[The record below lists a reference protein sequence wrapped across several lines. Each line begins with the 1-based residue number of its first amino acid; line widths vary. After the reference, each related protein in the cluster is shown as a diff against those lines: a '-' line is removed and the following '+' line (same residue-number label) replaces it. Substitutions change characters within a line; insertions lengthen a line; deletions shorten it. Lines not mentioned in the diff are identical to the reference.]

1 MLGGAES
8 GALGRSGP
16 RSRGG
21 VRTTPQLLA
30 RGATGLQQPGLDTVH
45 KPLAAAAT
53 AQARARADAAIT
65 LRGSPPTS
73 ADAAVGRATRRRGP
87 ARLKERCSAEPRISV
102 HYTVRRPKGEG
113 EQGRLQNQER
123 AGITGCPSQDRD
135 RRNLHGNVTRSE
147 PAGWAG
153 VTAAGTAAGQLR
165 ARTSSD
171 GIGAAAGLAES
182 RVAHFGPVKPESPMS
197 VIRYGQCA
205 YVCFI
210 RCTRWSS
217 DWFEAR
223 CSRM

>member
-1 MLGGAES
+1 MGGAES

-87 ARLKERCSAEPRISV
+87 ARLKERCSAGPRIWLHCV
-102 HYTVRRPKGEG
+102 EAEGEG
-113 EQGRLQNQER
+113 EGRQGRLQERKPSRDYRMSESSPGPAQLRDLKRALR
-123 AGITGCPSQDRD
+123 AGRSNGRGRGL
-135 RRNLHGNVTRSE
+135 RRNRGSGSV
-147 PAGWAG
+147 
-153 VTAAGTAAGQLR
+153 
-165 ARTSSD
+165 
-171 GIGAAAGLAES
+171 S
-182 RVAHFGPVKPESPMS
+182 RVGRVA
-197 VIRYGQCA
+197 
-205 YVCFI
+205 
-210 RCTRWSS
+210 
-217 DWFEAR
+217 
-223 CSRM
+223 SRSF